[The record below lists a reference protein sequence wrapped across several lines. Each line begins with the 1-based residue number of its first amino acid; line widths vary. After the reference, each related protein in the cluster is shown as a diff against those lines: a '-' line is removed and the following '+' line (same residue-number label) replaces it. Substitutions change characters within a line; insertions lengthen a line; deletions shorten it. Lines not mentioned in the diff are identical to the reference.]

1 VKRRSPWL
9 TFAAC
14 ALAGASCLAQP
25 AKAASVNLEQALAAA
40 KSEIRARANG
50 TEYTIESIQAV
61 RKDGQLSHY
70 VVQTY
75 PPLRS
80 KDDAAS
86 WVALTI
92 DATGK
97 VADAKL
103 DENRRRIRVVD
114 KQ

>member
-1 VKRRSPWL
+1 MKRRSPWL

-14 ALAGASCLAQP
+14 ALAGASCLAEP
-25 AKAASVNLEQALAAA
+25 AKAAVNLEQALAAA

-50 TEYTIESIQAV
+50 ADYSIESIQAV

-75 PPLRS
+75 PPLRA

-103 DENRRRIRVVD
+103 DEARRRIRVVD
-114 KQ
+114 NH

>member
-1 VKRRSPWL
+1 MKRRSPWL

-14 ALAGASCLAQP
+14 ALAGASCLPQP
-25 AKAASVNLEQALAAA
+25 AKAAVSIEQALAAA
-40 KSEIRARANG
+40 KSEIRARAHG
-50 TEYTIESIQAV
+50 AACEIESIQAI

-70 VVQTY
+70 VVQTD
-75 PPLRS
+75 PPLRA
-80 KDDAAS
+80 KDDAAT

-92 DATGK
+92 DASGK

-114 KQ
+114 NQ